1 MKNFDSLDH
10 LSLNV
15 RDVKRAYEFYRD
27 FMGLR
32 AGSYFDDSAEI
43 WAGSAICM
51 LLQGEPSPEG
61 VHFGFREDSRAAVRE
76 WAEKAAAAGVQ
87 IDFGPDERDWGGYE
101 VTILDPDGYAIQIW
115 TDARE

>member
-1 MKNFDSLDH
+1 MKRFDSLDH

-32 AGSYFDDSAEI
+32 AGSYDDESAEV

-51 LLQGEPSPEG
+51 LLLGEPTPEG

-76 WAEKAAAAGVQ
+76 WASKASQ
-87 IDFGPDERDWGGYE
+87 LSIPIDFGPGEQPWGAYE
-101 VTILDPDGYAIQIW
+101 ITILDPDGYAIQIW
-115 TDARE
+115 TDARD